1 MADTTTSDVAA
12 QTGLVDERPRLFSFD
27 TLATGVPEGLPL
39 LVFAAIAASSASSG
53 ANAIA
58 LGAIAAVVLGDV
70 VTYRIRNHCL
80 PPAPPRWPS
89 SWGRH
94 NRWTVPLFF
103 IVLIVRAIQGI

>member
-1 MADTTTSDVAA
+1 MEQSETSDVAD
-12 QTGLVDERPRLFSFD
+12 GDVDQRPRLFSFE

-39 LVFAAIAASSASSG
+39 LVFAAIAANSSAG

-58 LGAIAAVVLGDV
+58 LGAVAAVVLGDV
-70 VTYRIRNHCL
+70 VAYRVRNHHL

-103 IVLIVRAIQGI
+103 IVLIVGAVRGI